1 MKKNFLTLILGILI
15 ISCSSNDDNTETM
28 SLEEK
33 ILEGTWNFQRHGEV
47 CSNGFDLGEGNAYE
61 FRFLTDNTVDFTDPG
76 YLTSSHYELN
86 GNELILETT
95 YTLPSGSTREF
106 IGNYIYSENNG
117 NFTGTNTFN
126 AYDDGETL
134 WTCNGTTSI
143 FK

>member
-1 MKKNFLTLILGILI
+1 MKKSFLILILGILI
-15 ISCSSNDDNTETM
+15 SSCSSNDDNTETM

-33 ILEGTWNFQRHGEV
+33 ILEGSWNFQRHGEI
-47 CSNGFDLGEGNAYE
+47 CSNGYDLDESPSFV
-61 FRFLTDNTVDFTDPG
+61 FRFLNDNTVEFTDPG
-76 YLTSSHYELN
+76 YLTDSYYELN
-86 GNELILETT
+86 GNELTLETT

-106 IGNYIYSENNG
+106 VGNYVYSENDE
-117 NFTGTNTFN
+117 NFSGTNTFN